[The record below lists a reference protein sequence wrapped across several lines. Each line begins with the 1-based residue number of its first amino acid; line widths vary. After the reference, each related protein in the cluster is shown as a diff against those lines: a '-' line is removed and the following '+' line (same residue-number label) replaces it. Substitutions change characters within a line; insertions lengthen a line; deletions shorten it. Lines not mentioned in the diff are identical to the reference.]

1 MKFLNLL
8 EEWKFIMNDEKSN
21 KRLPPSFY
29 TLLEAS
35 LEKRTTKTKI
45 LAQHLNRSPAT
56 VRTQYQRILEQ
67 LGVHCRYE
75 ALRIAEETGLI
86 RRNKRYITHE
96 SNQRSSL

>member
-1 MKFLNLL
+1 
-8 EEWKFIMNDEKSN
+8 MNDEKSR
-21 KRLPPSFY
+21 RLAPSFY

-35 LEKRTTKTKI
+35 LEKKTTNTKI

-75 ALRIAEETGLI
+75 ALRMAEEDGLI
-86 RRNKRYITHE
+86 RRNKRSNTHE
-96 SNQRSSL
+96 NNHRNSL